1 MSELI
6 HLEGISRRFSLGGT
20 EVAALDRVSL
30 RVAEG
35 EYLAVMGPSGSGKST
50 LLNVLGL
57 LDRPDEGR
65 YWLGGEDTA
74 SLPEPALAQLR
85 GHRIGFVFQ
94 SFHLISRLTAREN
107 VELPLMLCGVAPGE
121 RLRRSQQ
128 LLGELGLANRAD
140 HRPAELSGGQ
150 RQRVAI
156 ARAMVMSPRLI
167 LADEPTGN
175 LDSRSG
181 EEVIALLEGLN
192 REQGITLVVVTH
204 DPRLG
209 ERAGRRLLMT
219 DGRISTDS
227 GGEIAD
233 RLLGTDRIV
242 RTDRAHR
249 GGA

>member
-1 MSELI
+1 MSDLI
-6 HLEGISRRFSLGGT
+6 RLEAVSRRFTLGGS
-20 EVAALDRVSL
+20 EVAALDCVSL

-74 SLPEPALAQLR
+74 TLSEPALAQLR

-107 VELPLMLCGVAPGE
+107 VELPLMLCGIAPAE
-121 RLRRSQQ
+121 CHRRSQQ
-128 LLGELGLANRAD
+128 LLGELGLENRAG

-156 ARAMVMSPRLI
+156 ARAMAMAPRLI

-181 EEVIALLEGLN
+181 EEVISLLEGLN

-209 ERAGRRLLMT
+209 ERAGRRILMN
-219 DGRISTDS
+219 DGRINIDS
-227 GGEIAD
+227 GG
-233 RLLGTDRIV
+233 G
-242 RTDRAHR
+242 
-249 GGA
+249 

>member
-1 MSELI
+1 MSDLI
-6 HLEGISRRFSLGGT
+6 RLEAVSRRFTLGGT

-57 LDRPDEGR
+57 LDRPDEGQ
-65 YWLGGEDTA
+65 YWLGGEDIATL
-74 SLPEPALAQLR
+74 SEPALAQLR

-94 SFHLISRLTAREN
+94 SFHLIPRLTAREN
-107 VELPLMLCGVAPGE
+107 VELPLMLCGVLPAE
-121 RLRRSQQ
+121 RHRRSQQ
-128 LLGELGLANRAD
+128 LLEELGLENRAD

-156 ARAMVMSPRLI
+156 ARAMAMAPRLI

-181 EEVIALLEGLN
+181 EEVITLLEGLN
-192 REQGITLVVVTH
+192 REQGITLMVVTH

-209 ERAGRRLLMT
+209 ERAGRRISMD
-219 DGRISTDS
+219 DGRISSDS
-227 GGEIAD
+227 GG
-233 RLLGTDRIV
+233 G
-242 RTDRAHR
+242 
-249 GGA
+249 

>member
-1 MSELI
+1 MSDFI
-6 HLEGISRRFSLGGT
+6 RLEAVSRRFTLGGS

-74 SLPEPALAQLR
+74 TLPEPALARLR

-94 SFHLISRLTAREN
+94 SFHLVSRLTAREN
-107 VELPLMLCGVAPGE
+107 VELPLMLCGVAPTE
-121 RLRRSQQ
+121 RHRRSQQ
-128 LLGELGLANRAD
+128 LLASLGLENRAD

-156 ARAMVMSPRLI
+156 ARAMAMAPRLI

-181 EEVIALLEGLN
+181 EEVITLLEGLN

-209 ERAGRRLLMT
+209 ERAGRRILMN
-219 DGRISTDS
+219 DGRIGSDS
-227 GGEIAD
+227 GGN
-233 RLLGTDRIV
+233 
-242 RTDRAHR
+242 
-249 GGA
+249 

>member
-6 HLEGISRRFSLGGT
+6 RLDAVSRRFTLGGT
-20 EVAALDRVSL
+20 EVAALEHVSL

-57 LDRPDEGR
+57 LDRPDEGQ
-65 YWLGGEDTA
+65 YWLGGEDIATL
-74 SLPEPALAQLR
+74 SEPALAQLR

-107 VELPLMLCGVAPGE
+107 VELPLMLCGVLPAE
-121 RLRRSQQ
+121 RHRRSQR
-128 LLGELGLANRAD
+128 LLEELGLDNRAD

-156 ARAMVMSPRLI
+156 ARAMAMAPRLI

-181 EEVIALLEGLN
+181 EEVITLLEGLN
-192 REQGITLVVVTH
+192 REQGITLMVVTH

-209 ERAGRRLLMT
+209 ERAGRRILMN
-219 DGRISTDS
+219 DGRISSDS
-227 GGEIAD
+227 GG
-233 RLLGTDRIV
+233 G
-242 RTDRAHR
+242 
-249 GGA
+249 

>member
-6 HLEGISRRFSLGGT
+6 RLDAISRRFTLGGT

-57 LDRPDEGR
+57 LDRPDEGQ
-65 YWLGGEDTA
+65 YWLGGQDIATL
-74 SLPEPALAQLR
+74 SEPALAQLR

-107 VELPLMLCGVAPGE
+107 VELPLMLCGVLPAE
-121 RLRRSQQ
+121 RHRRSQR
-128 LLGELGLANRAD
+128 LLEELGLDNRAD

-156 ARAMVMSPRLI
+156 ARAMAMAPRLI

-181 EEVIALLEGLN
+181 EEVITLLEGLN

-209 ERAGRRLLMT
+209 ERAGRRISMD
-219 DGRISTDS
+219 DGPISSDS
-227 GGEIAD
+227 GG
-233 RLLGTDRIV
+233 G
-242 RTDRAHR
+242 
-249 GGA
+249 

>member
-6 HLEGISRRFSLGGT
+6 RLDAVSRRFTLGGT

-65 YWLGGEDTA
+65 YWLGGQDIATL
-74 SLPEPALAQLR
+74 SEPALAQLR

-107 VELPLMLCGVAPGE
+107 VELPLMLCGVLPAE
-121 RLRRSQQ
+121 RHRRSQR
-128 LLGELGLANRAD
+128 LLEDLGLDNRAD

-156 ARAMVMSPRLI
+156 ARAMAMAPRLI

-181 EEVIALLEGLN
+181 EEVITLLEVLN

-209 ERAGRRLLMT
+209 ERAGRRILMN
-219 DGRISTDS
+219 DGRISSDS
-227 GGEIAD
+227 GG
-233 RLLGTDRIV
+233 G
-242 RTDRAHR
+242 
-249 GGA
+249 

>member
-1 MSELI
+1 MSDLI
-6 HLEGISRRFSLGGT
+6 RLEAVSRRFTLGGS

-74 SLPEPALAQLR
+74 TLSEPALAQLR

-107 VELPLMLCGVAPGE
+107 VELPLMLCGIASAE
-121 RLRRSQQ
+121 RHRRSQQ
-128 LLGELGLANRAD
+128 LLGELGLDNRAG

-156 ARAMVMSPRLI
+156 ARAMAMAPRLI

-181 EEVIALLEGLN
+181 EEVITLLEGLN

-209 ERAGRRLLMT
+209 DRAGRRILMN
-219 DGRISTDS
+219 DGRINIDS
-227 GGEIAD
+227 GG
-233 RLLGTDRIV
+233 G
-242 RTDRAHR
+242 
-249 GGA
+249 

>member
-6 HLEGISRRFSLGGT
+6 RLDAVSRRFTLGGT
-20 EVAALDRVSL
+20 EVAALEHVSL

-57 LDRPDEGR
+57 LDRPDEGQ
-65 YWLGGEDTA
+65 YWLGGQDIATL
-74 SLPEPALAQLR
+74 SEPALAQLR

-94 SFHLISRLTAREN
+94 SFHLIPRLTAREN
-107 VELPLMLCGVAPGE
+107 VELPLMLCGVLPAE
-121 RLRRSQQ
+121 RHRRSQR
-128 LLGELGLANRAD
+128 LLEDLGLDNRAD

-156 ARAMVMSPRLI
+156 ARAMAMAPRLI

-181 EEVIALLEGLN
+181 EEVITLLEGLN
-192 REQGITLVVVTH
+192 REQGITLMVVTH

-209 ERAGRRLLMT
+209 ERAGRRISMD
-219 DGRISTDS
+219 DGRISSDS
-227 GGEIAD
+227 GG
-233 RLLGTDRIV
+233 G
-242 RTDRAHR
+242 
-249 GGA
+249 

>member
-6 HLEGISRRFSLGGT
+6 RLDAVSRRFTLGGT
-20 EVAALDRVSL
+20 EVAALEHVSL

-57 LDRPDEGR
+57 LDRPDEGQ
-65 YWLGGEDTA
+65 YWLGGQDIATL
-74 SLPEPALAQLR
+74 SEPALAQLR

-107 VELPLMLCGVAPGE
+107 VELPLMLCGVLPAE
-121 RLRRSQQ
+121 RHRRSQR
-128 LLGELGLANRAD
+128 LLEDLGLDNRAD

-156 ARAMVMSPRLI
+156 ARAMAMAPRLI

-181 EEVIALLEGLN
+181 EEVITLLEGLN
-192 REQGITLVVVTH
+192 REQGITLMVVTH

-209 ERAGRRLLMT
+209 ERAGRRISMD
-219 DGRISTDS
+219 DGRISSDS
-227 GGEIAD
+227 GG
-233 RLLGTDRIV
+233 G
-242 RTDRAHR
+242 
-249 GGA
+249 

>member
-1 MSELI
+1 MSDLI
-6 HLEGISRRFSLGGT
+6 RLEAVSRRFTLGGT
-20 EVAALDRVSL
+20 EVAALEHVSL

-57 LDRPDEGR
+57 LDRPDEGQ
-65 YWLGGEDTA
+65 YWLGGQDIATL
-74 SLPEPALAQLR
+74 SEPALAQLR

-94 SFHLISRLTAREN
+94 SFHLIPRLTAREN
-107 VELPLMLCGVAPGE
+107 VELPLMLCGVLPAE
-121 RLRRSQQ
+121 RHRRSQQ
-128 LLGELGLANRAD
+128 LLGELGLDNRAD

-156 ARAMVMSPRLI
+156 ARAMAMAPRLI

-181 EEVIALLEGLN
+181 EEVITLLEGLN
-192 REQGITLVVVTH
+192 REQGITLMVVTH

-209 ERAGRRLLMT
+209 ERAGRRISMD
-219 DGRISTDS
+219 DGRISSDS
-227 GGEIAD
+227 GG
-233 RLLGTDRIV
+233 G
-242 RTDRAHR
+242 
-249 GGA
+249 

>member
-1 MSELI
+1 MSDLI
-6 HLEGISRRFSLGGT
+6 RLDAVSRRFTLGGT
-20 EVAALDRVSL
+20 EVAALEHVSL

-57 LDRPDEGR
+57 LDRPDEGQ
-65 YWLGGEDTA
+65 YWLGGQDIATL
-74 SLPEPALAQLR
+74 SEPALAQLR

-94 SFHLISRLTAREN
+94 SFHLIPRLTAREN
-107 VELPLMLCGVAPGE
+107 VELPLMLCGVLPAE
-121 RLRRSQQ
+121 RHRRSQQ
-128 LLGELGLANRAD
+128 LLGELGLENRAD

-156 ARAMVMSPRLI
+156 ARAMAMAPRLI

-181 EEVIALLEGLN
+181 EEVITLLEGLN
-192 REQGITLVVVTH
+192 REQGITLMVVTH

-209 ERAGRRLLMT
+209 ERAGRRISMD
-219 DGRISTDS
+219 DGRISSDS
-227 GGEIAD
+227 GG
-233 RLLGTDRIV
+233 G
-242 RTDRAHR
+242 
-249 GGA
+249 

>member
-1 MSELI
+1 MSDLI
-6 HLEGISRRFSLGGT
+6 RLEAVSRRFTLGGT
-20 EVAALDRVSL
+20 EVAALAQVSL

-74 SLPEPALAQLR
+74 TLSEPALARLR
-85 GHRIGFVFQ
+85 GQRIGFVFQ

-107 VELPLMLCGVAPGE
+107 VELPLMLCGVPPAE
-121 RLRRSQQ
+121 RHSRSQR
-128 LLGELGLANRAD
+128 LLEELRLDNRAD

-156 ARAMVMSPRLI
+156 ARAMAMAPRLI

-181 EEVIALLEGLN
+181 EEVITLLEGLN

-209 ERAGRRLLMT
+209 ERAGRRILMN
-219 DGRISTDS
+219 DGRISSDS
-227 GGEIAD
+227 GGD
-233 RLLGTDRIV
+233 
-242 RTDRAHR
+242 
-249 GGA
+249 

>member
-1 MSELI
+1 MSDLI
-6 HLEGISRRFSLGGT
+6 RLDAVSRRFTLGGS

-74 SLPEPALAQLR
+74 TLSEPALAQLR

-107 VELPLMLCGVAPGE
+107 VELPLMLCGIAPAE
-121 RLRRSQQ
+121 RHHRSQQ
-128 LLGELGLANRAD
+128 LLGELGLENRAG

-156 ARAMVMSPRLI
+156 ARAMAMAPRLI

-181 EEVIALLEGLN
+181 EEVISLLEGLN

-209 ERAGRRLLMT
+209 ERAGRRILMN
-219 DGRISTDS
+219 DGRINIDS
-227 GGEIAD
+227 GG
-233 RLLGTDRIV
+233 G
-242 RTDRAHR
+242 
-249 GGA
+249 

>member
-6 HLEGISRRFSLGGT
+6 RLDAVSRRFTLGGT
-20 EVAALDRVSL
+20 EVAALEHVSL

-57 LDRPDEGR
+57 LDRPDEGQ
-65 YWLGGEDTA
+65 YWLGGQDIATL
-74 SLPEPALAQLR
+74 SEPALAQLR

-94 SFHLISRLTAREN
+94 SFHLIPRLTAREN
-107 VELPLMLCGVAPGE
+107 VELPLMLCGVLPAE
-121 RLRRSQQ
+121 RHRRSQQ
-128 LLGELGLANRAD
+128 LLGELGLENRAD

-156 ARAMVMSPRLI
+156 ARAMAMAPRLI

-181 EEVIALLEGLN
+181 EEVITLLEGLN
-192 REQGITLVVVTH
+192 REQGITLMVVTH

-209 ERAGRRLLMT
+209 ERAGRRISMD
-219 DGRISTDS
+219 DGRISSDS
-227 GGEIAD
+227 GG
-233 RLLGTDRIV
+233 G
-242 RTDRAHR
+242 
-249 GGA
+249 

>member
-1 MSELI
+1 MSDLI
-6 HLEGISRRFSLGGT
+6 RLDAVSRRFTLGGS

-74 SLPEPALAQLR
+74 TLSEPALAQLR

-107 VELPLMLCGVAPGE
+107 VELPLILCGIASAE
-121 RLRRSQQ
+121 RHRRSQQ
-128 LLGELGLANRAD
+128 LLGELGLENRAG

-156 ARAMVMSPRLI
+156 ARAMAMAPRLI

-181 EEVIALLEGLN
+181 EEVITLLEGLN

-209 ERAGRRLLMT
+209 ERAGRWILMN
-219 DGRISTDS
+219 DGRINTDS
-227 GGEIAD
+227 GG
-233 RLLGTDRIV
+233 G
-242 RTDRAHR
+242 
-249 GGA
+249 

>member
-1 MSELI
+1 MSDLI
-6 HLEGISRRFSLGGT
+6 RLEAVSRRFTLGGS

-74 SLPEPALAQLR
+74 TLSEPALAQLR

-107 VELPLMLCGVAPGE
+107 VELPLMLCGIAPAE
-121 RLRRSQQ
+121 RHRRSQL
-128 LLGELGLANRAD
+128 LLGELGLENRAG

-156 ARAMVMSPRLI
+156 ARAMAMAPRLI

-181 EEVIALLEGLN
+181 EEVITLLEGLN

-209 ERAGRRLLMT
+209 ERAGRRILMN
-219 DGRISTDS
+219 DGRINIDS
-227 GGEIAD
+227 GGS
-233 RLLGTDRIV
+233 
-242 RTDRAHR
+242 
-249 GGA
+249 

>member
-1 MSELI
+1 MSDLI
-6 HLEGISRRFSLGGT
+6 RLEAVSRRFTLGGS

-74 SLPEPALAQLR
+74 TLPEPALARLR

-94 SFHLISRLTAREN
+94 SFHLVSRLTAREN
-107 VELPLMLCGVAPGE
+107 VELPLMLCGVAPTE
-121 RLRRSQQ
+121 RHRRSQQ
-128 LLGELGLANRAD
+128 LLASLGLENRAD

-156 ARAMVMSPRLI
+156 ARAMAMAPRLI

-181 EEVIALLEGLN
+181 EEVITLLEGLN
-192 REQGITLVVVTH
+192 QVQGITLVVVTH

-209 ERAGRRLLMT
+209 ERAGRRILMN
-219 DGRISTDS
+219 DGRIGSDS
-227 GGEIAD
+227 GGN
-233 RLLGTDRIV
+233 
-242 RTDRAHR
+242 
-249 GGA
+249 

>member
-6 HLEGISRRFSLGGT
+6 RLDAVSRRFTLGGT
-20 EVAALDRVSL
+20 EVAALEHVSL

-57 LDRPDEGR
+57 LDRPDEGQ
-65 YWLGGEDTA
+65 YWLGGQDIATL
-74 SLPEPALAQLR
+74 SEPALAQLR

-94 SFHLISRLTAREN
+94 SFHLIPRLTAREN
-107 VELPLMLCGVAPGE
+107 VELPLMLCGVLPAE
-121 RLRRSQQ
+121 RHRRSQR
-128 LLGELGLANRAD
+128 LLEELGLDNRAD

-156 ARAMVMSPRLI
+156 ARAMAMAPRLI

-181 EEVIALLEGLN
+181 EEVITLLEGLY
-192 REQGITLVVVTH
+192 REQGITLMVVTH

-209 ERAGRRLLMT
+209 ERAGRRISMD
-219 DGRISTDS
+219 DGRISSDS
-227 GGEIAD
+227 GG
-233 RLLGTDRIV
+233 G
-242 RTDRAHR
+242 
-249 GGA
+249 

>member
-1 MSELI
+1 MSDLI
-6 HLEGISRRFSLGGT
+6 RLEAVSRRFALGGT
-20 EVAALDRVSL
+20 EVAALAQVSL

-74 SLPEPALAQLR
+74 TLSEPALARLR
-85 GHRIGFVFQ
+85 GQRIGFVFQ

-107 VELPLMLCGVAPGE
+107 VELPLMLCGVPPAE
-121 RLRRSQQ
+121 RHSRSQR
-128 LLGELGLANRAD
+128 LLEELRLDNRAD

-156 ARAMVMSPRLI
+156 ARAMAMAPRLI

-181 EEVIALLEGLN
+181 EEVITLLEGLN
-192 REQGITLVVVTH
+192 REQGMTLVVVTH

-209 ERAGRRLLMT
+209 ERAGRRLSMD
-219 DGRISTDS
+219 DGRISSDS
-227 GGEIAD
+227 GG
-233 RLLGTDRIV
+233 G
-242 RTDRAHR
+242 
-249 GGA
+249 

>member
-1 MSELI
+1 MSDLI
-6 HLEGISRRFSLGGT
+6 RLDAVSRRFTLGGS

-74 SLPEPALAQLR
+74 TLSEPALAQLR

-107 VELPLMLCGVAPGE
+107 VELPLMLCGIALAE
-121 RLRRSQQ
+121 RHRRSQQ
-128 LLGELGLANRAD
+128 LLGELGLENRAG

-156 ARAMVMSPRLI
+156 ARAMAMAPRLI

-181 EEVIALLEGLN
+181 EEVITLLEGLN

-209 ERAGRRLLMT
+209 ERAGRRILMN
-219 DGRISTDS
+219 DGRINIDS
-227 GGEIAD
+227 GG
-233 RLLGTDRIV
+233 G
-242 RTDRAHR
+242 
-249 GGA
+249 

>member
-1 MSELI
+1 MSDLI
-6 HLEGISRRFSLGGT
+6 RLEAVSRRFTLGGS

-74 SLPEPALAQLR
+74 TLPEPALARLR

-94 SFHLISRLTAREN
+94 SFHLVSRLTAREN
-107 VELPLMLCGVAPGE
+107 VELPLMLCGVPPTE
-121 RLRRSQQ
+121 RHRRSQQ
-128 LLGELGLANRAD
+128 LLASLGLDNRAD

-156 ARAMVMSPRLI
+156 ARAMAMAPRLI

-181 EEVIALLEGLN
+181 EEVITLLEGLN

-209 ERAGRRLLMT
+209 ERAGRRILMN
-219 DGRISTDS
+219 DGRIGSDS
-227 GGEIAD
+227 GGN
-233 RLLGTDRIV
+233 
-242 RTDRAHR
+242 
-249 GGA
+249 

>member
-6 HLEGISRRFSLGGT
+6 RLEAVSRRFTLGGS

-74 SLPEPALAQLR
+74 TLPEPALARLR

-94 SFHLISRLTAREN
+94 SFHLVSRLTAREN
-107 VELPLMLCGVAPGE
+107 VELPLMLCGVVPTE
-121 RLRRSQQ
+121 RHRRSQQ
-128 LLGELGLANRAD
+128 LLASLGLGNRAD

-156 ARAMVMSPRLI
+156 ARAMAMAPRLI

-181 EEVIALLEGLN
+181 EEVITLLEGLN

-209 ERAGRRLLMT
+209 ERAGRRILMN
-219 DGRISTDS
+219 DGRIGSDS
-227 GGEIAD
+227 GGN
-233 RLLGTDRIV
+233 
-242 RTDRAHR
+242 
-249 GGA
+249 

>member
-6 HLEGISRRFSLGGT
+6 RLDAVSRRFTLGGT

-57 LDRPDEGR
+57 LDRPDEGQ
-65 YWLGGEDTA
+65 YWLGGQDIATL
-74 SLPEPALAQLR
+74 SEPALAQLR

-94 SFHLISRLTAREN
+94 SFHLIPRLTAREN
-107 VELPLMLCGVAPGE
+107 VELPLMLCGVLPAE
-121 RLRRSQQ
+121 RHRRSQQ
-128 LLGELGLANRAD
+128 LLGELGLDNRAD

-156 ARAMVMSPRLI
+156 ARAMAMAPRLI

-181 EEVIALLEGLN
+181 EEVITLLEGLN
-192 REQGITLVVVTH
+192 REQGITLMVVTH

-209 ERAGRRLLMT
+209 ERAGRRISMD
-219 DGRISTDS
+219 DGRISSDS
-227 GGEIAD
+227 GG
-233 RLLGTDRIV
+233 G
-242 RTDRAHR
+242 
-249 GGA
+249 

>member
-1 MSELI
+1 MSDLI
-6 HLEGISRRFSLGGT
+6 RLDAVSRRFTLGGT
-20 EVAALDRVSL
+20 EVAALEHVSL

-57 LDRPDEGR
+57 LDRPDEGQ
-65 YWLGGEDTA
+65 YWLGGQDIATL
-74 SLPEPALAQLR
+74 SEPALAQLR

-107 VELPLMLCGVAPGE
+107 VELPLMLCGVLPAE
-121 RLRRSQQ
+121 RHRRSQR
-128 LLGELGLANRAD
+128 LLEDLGLDNRAD

-156 ARAMVMSPRLI
+156 ARAMAMAPRLI

-181 EEVIALLEGLN
+181 EEVITLLEGLN
-192 REQGITLVVVTH
+192 REQGITLMVVTH

-209 ERAGRRLLMT
+209 ERAGRRISMD
-219 DGRISTDS
+219 DGRISSDS
-227 GGEIAD
+227 GG
-233 RLLGTDRIV
+233 G
-242 RTDRAHR
+242 
-249 GGA
+249 

>member
-1 MSELI
+1 MSDLI
-6 HLEGISRRFSLGGT
+6 RLEAVSRRFTLGGS

-74 SLPEPALAQLR
+74 TLSEPALAQLR

-94 SFHLISRLTAREN
+94 SFHLIPRLTAREN
-107 VELPLMLCGVAPGE
+107 VELPLMLCGVLPAE
-121 RLRRSQQ
+121 RHRRSQR
-128 LLGELGLANRAD
+128 LLEDLGLDNRAD

-156 ARAMVMSPRLI
+156 ARAMAMAPRLI

-181 EEVIALLEGLN
+181 EEVITLLEGLN
-192 REQGITLVVVTH
+192 REQGITLMVVTH

-209 ERAGRRLLMT
+209 ERAGRRISMD
-219 DGRISTDS
+219 DGRISSDS
-227 GGEIAD
+227 GG
-233 RLLGTDRIV
+233 G
-242 RTDRAHR
+242 
-249 GGA
+249 

>member
-1 MSELI
+1 MSDLI
-6 HLEGISRRFSLGGT
+6 RLEAVSRRFTLGGT
-20 EVAALDRVSL
+20 EVAALEHVSL

-35 EYLAVMGPSGSGKST
+35 EHLAVMGPSGSGKST

-57 LDRPDEGR
+57 LDRPDEGQ

-74 SLPEPALAQLR
+74 TLSEPALAQLR

-107 VELPLMLCGVAPGE
+107 VELPLMLCGVLPAE
-121 RLRRSQQ
+121 RHRRSQR
-128 LLGELGLANRAD
+128 LLEELGLENRAD

-156 ARAMVMSPRLI
+156 ARAMAMAPRLI

-181 EEVIALLEGLN
+181 EEVITLLEGLN

-209 ERAGRRLLMT
+209 ERAGRRISMD
-219 DGRISTDS
+219 DGRISSDS
-227 GGEIAD
+227 GG
-233 RLLGTDRIV
+233 G
-242 RTDRAHR
+242 
-249 GGA
+249 

>member
-1 MSELI
+1 MSDLI
-6 HLEGISRRFSLGGT
+6 RLDAVSRRFTLGGS

-57 LDRPDEGR
+57 LDRPDEGQ
-65 YWLGGEDTA
+65 YWLGGQDIATL
-74 SLPEPALAQLR
+74 SEPALAQLR

-107 VELPLMLCGVAPGE
+107 VELPLMLCGVLPAE
-121 RLRRSQQ
+121 RHRRSQQ
-128 LLGELGLANRAD
+128 LLGELGLENRAD

-156 ARAMVMSPRLI
+156 ARAMAMAPRLI

-181 EEVIALLEGLN
+181 EEVITLLEGLN
-192 REQGITLVVVTH
+192 REQGITLMVVTH

-209 ERAGRRLLMT
+209 ERAGRRISMD
-219 DGRISTDS
+219 DGRISSDS
-227 GGEIAD
+227 GG
-233 RLLGTDRIV
+233 G
-242 RTDRAHR
+242 
-249 GGA
+249 

>member
-6 HLEGISRRFSLGGT
+6 RLDAVSRRFTLGGI
-20 EVAALDRVSL
+20 EVAALEHVSL

-57 LDRPDEGR
+57 LDRPDEGQ
-65 YWLGGEDTA
+65 YWLGGEDIATL
-74 SLPEPALAQLR
+74 SEPALAQLR

-94 SFHLISRLTAREN
+94 SFHLIPRLTAREN
-107 VELPLMLCGVAPGE
+107 VELPLMLCGVLPAE
-121 RLRRSQQ
+121 RHRRSQQ
-128 LLGELGLANRAD
+128 LLGELGLENRAD

-156 ARAMVMSPRLI
+156 ARAMAMAPRLI

-181 EEVIALLEGLN
+181 EEVITLLEGLN

-209 ERAGRRLLMT
+209 ERAGRRISMD
-219 DGRISTDS
+219 DGRISSDS
-227 GGEIAD
+227 GG
-233 RLLGTDRIV
+233 G
-242 RTDRAHR
+242 
-249 GGA
+249 

>member
-1 MSELI
+1 MSDLI
-6 HLEGISRRFSLGGT
+6 RLDAVSRRFTLGGS

-57 LDRPDEGR
+57 LDQPDEGR

-74 SLPEPALAQLR
+74 TLSEPALAQLR

-107 VELPLMLCGVAPGE
+107 VELPLMLCGITPAE
-121 RLRRSQQ
+121 RHLRSQQ
-128 LLGELGLANRAD
+128 LLGELGLENRAG

-156 ARAMVMSPRLI
+156 ARAMAMTPRLI

-181 EEVIALLEGLN
+181 EEVITLLEGLN

-209 ERAGRRLLMT
+209 DRAGRRILMN
-219 DGRISTDS
+219 DGRINIDS
-227 GGEIAD
+227 GG
-233 RLLGTDRIV
+233 G
-242 RTDRAHR
+242 
-249 GGA
+249 

>member
-1 MSELI
+1 MSDLI
-6 HLEGISRRFSLGGT
+6 RLDAVSRRFTLGGT
-20 EVAALDRVSL
+20 EVAALEHVSL

-57 LDRPDEGR
+57 LDRPDEGQ
-65 YWLGGEDTA
+65 YWLGGQDIATL
-74 SLPEPALAQLR
+74 SEPALAQLR

-94 SFHLISRLTAREN
+94 SFHLIPRLTAREN
-107 VELPLMLCGVAPGE
+107 VELPLMLCGVLPAE
-121 RLRRSQQ
+121 RHRRSQQ
-128 LLGELGLANRAD
+128 LLGELGLENRAD

-156 ARAMVMSPRLI
+156 ARAMAMAPRLI

-181 EEVIALLEGLN
+181 EEVITLLEGLN
-192 REQGITLVVVTH
+192 REQGITLMVVTH

-209 ERAGRRLLMT
+209 ERAGRRILMN
-219 DGRISTDS
+219 DGRISSDS
-227 GGEIAD
+227 GG
-233 RLLGTDRIV
+233 G
-242 RTDRAHR
+242 
-249 GGA
+249 

>member
-6 HLEGISRRFSLGGT
+6 RLDAVSRRFTLGGT
-20 EVAALDRVSL
+20 EVAALEHVSL

-57 LDRPDEGR
+57 LDRPDEGQ
-65 YWLGGEDTA
+65 YWLGGQDIATL
-74 SLPEPALAQLR
+74 SEPALAQLR

-94 SFHLISRLTAREN
+94 SFHLIPRLTAREN
-107 VELPLMLCGVAPGE
+107 VELPLMLCGVLPAE
-121 RLRRSQQ
+121 RHRRSQR
-128 LLGELGLANRAD
+128 LLEDLGLDNRAD

-156 ARAMVMSPRLI
+156 ARAMAMAPRLI

-181 EEVIALLEGLN
+181 EEVITLLEGLN
-192 REQGITLVVVTH
+192 REQSITLVVVTH

-209 ERAGRRLLMT
+209 ERAGRRISMD
-219 DGRISTDS
+219 DGRISSDS
-227 GGEIAD
+227 GG
-233 RLLGTDRIV
+233 G
-242 RTDRAHR
+242 
-249 GGA
+249 

>member
-6 HLEGISRRFSLGGT
+6 RLEAVSRRFTLGGS

-74 SLPEPALAQLR
+74 TLPEPALARLR

-94 SFHLISRLTAREN
+94 SFHLVSRLTAREN
-107 VELPLMLCGVAPGE
+107 VELPLMLCGVVPAE
-121 RLRRSQQ
+121 RHRRSQR
-128 LLGELGLANRAD
+128 LLEELGLENRAD

-156 ARAMVMSPRLI
+156 ARAMAMAPRLI

-181 EEVIALLEGLN
+181 EEVITLLEGLN

-209 ERAGRRLLMT
+209 ERAGRRILMN
-219 DGRISTDS
+219 DGRISSDS
-227 GGEIAD
+227 GGD
-233 RLLGTDRIV
+233 
-242 RTDRAHR
+242 
-249 GGA
+249 

>member
-1 MSELI
+1 MSDLI
-6 HLEGISRRFSLGGT
+6 CLDAVSRRFTLGGS

-30 RVAEG
+30 LVAEG

-74 SLPEPALAQLR
+74 TLSEPALAQMR

-107 VELPLMLCGVAPGE
+107 VELPLMLCGIAPAE
-121 RLRRSQQ
+121 RHRRSQR
-128 LLGELGLANRAD
+128 LLGELGLENRAE

-156 ARAMVMSPRLI
+156 ARAMAMAPRLI

-181 EEVIALLEGLN
+181 EEVITLLEGLN

-204 DPRLG
+204 DSRLG
-209 ERAGRRLLMT
+209 ERAGRRILMN
-219 DGRISTDS
+219 DGRISSDS
-227 GGEIAD
+227 GGD
-233 RLLGTDRIV
+233 
-242 RTDRAHR
+242 
-249 GGA
+249 

>member
-6 HLEGISRRFSLGGT
+6 RFEAVSRRFTLGGS

-57 LDRPDEGR
+57 LDRPDEGQ
-65 YWLGGEDTA
+65 YWLGGQDIATL
-74 SLPEPALAQLR
+74 SEPALALLR

-94 SFHLISRLTAREN
+94 SFHLIPRLTAREN
-107 VELPLMLCGVAPGE
+107 VELPLMLCGVLPAE
-121 RLRRSQQ
+121 RHRRSQR
-128 LLGELGLANRAD
+128 LLEDLGLDNRAD

-156 ARAMVMSPRLI
+156 ARAMAMAPRLI

-181 EEVIALLEGLN
+181 EEVITLLEGLN
-192 REQGITLVVVTH
+192 REQGITLMVVTH

-209 ERAGRRLLMT
+209 ERAGRRISMD
-219 DGRISTDS
+219 DGRISSDS
-227 GGEIAD
+227 GG
-233 RLLGTDRIV
+233 G
-242 RTDRAHR
+242 
-249 GGA
+249 